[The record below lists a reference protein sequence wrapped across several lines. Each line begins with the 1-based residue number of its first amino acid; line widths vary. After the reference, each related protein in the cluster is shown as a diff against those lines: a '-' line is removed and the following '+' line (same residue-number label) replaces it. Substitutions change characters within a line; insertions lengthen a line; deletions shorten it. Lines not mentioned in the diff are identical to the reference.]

1 MSKNN
6 GEILI
11 EIVRDNT
18 KNMDTLDSPQPNRA
32 GSNVR
37 GEPRTL
43 GKMKPLTAAEDR
55 KADKVRAERKEA
67 SRMVSLANKRLRRLE
82 EKGYTNS
89 PAYKAT
95 DGYFSVRGKNQAEVQ
110 KMMREMDKFIN
121 ATTSTIRG
129 TNAYAKEIAANTGV
143 KYDNLK
149 QLQKMIPKFFELS
162 SKVEQY
168 LRNVE
173 DMASAI
179 DYNQIWEQV
188 NVYVQE
194 NKVDLSQA
202 KGDIDGM
209 IEHVANALKEY
220 ETTETVNN
228 VTFRLKK

>member
-1 MSKNN
+1 MAKNDDKIEL
-6 GEILI
+6 EII
-11 EIVRDNT
+11 SQSTVTRESNSVAET
-18 KNMDTLDSPQPNRA
+18 KRHIKQHFEHVEKVN
-32 GSNVR
+32 
-37 GEPRTL
+37 
-43 GKMKPLTAAEDR
+43 K
-55 KADKVRAERKEA
+55 KAREQAQKLRAERQEA
-67 SRMVSLANKRLRRLE
+67 SRLASLANKRLKRLE

-95 DGYFSVRGKNQAEVQ
+95 NGYFSVRGKSQAEVQ
-110 KMMREMDKFIN
+110 AMIREMNKFIS

-143 KYDNLK
+143 KYNNLK

-188 NVYVQE
+188 NVYVQD
-194 NKVDLSQA
+194 NKIDLSIA
-202 KGDIDGM
+202 EGNIDAM
-209 IEHVANALKEY
+209 IKHVADALKQY
-220 ETTETVNN
+220 NKTTTVSGT
-228 VTFRLKK
+228 TFRLKK

>member
-1 MSKNN
+1 MSKKDD
-6 GEILI
+6 EILI

-18 KNMDTLDSPQPNRA
+18 KNKDTLDSPQPNRA
-32 GSNVR
+32 GKDVR
-37 GEPRTL
+37 EPRSH
-43 GKMKPLTAAEDR
+43 GKMAAVTAAQDK

-67 SRMVSLANKRLRRLE
+67 SRLVSLANKRLRRLE

-89 PAYKAT
+89 PAYRAT
-95 DGYFSVRGKNQAEVQ
+95 NGYFSIRGKSQTEVQ
-110 KMMREMDKFIN
+110 AIMREMDKFIN

-168 LRNVE
+168 LRTVE

-194 NKVDLSQA
+194 NRIDLSQA
-202 KGDIDGM
+202 EGDIDGM
-209 IEHVANALKEY
+209 IKHVADALKQY

>member
-1 MSKNN
+1 MSKKD

-18 KNMDTLDSPQPNRA
+18 KNKDTTDSPQPNRA
-32 GSNVR
+32 GKDVR
-37 GEPRTL
+37 EPRSH
-43 GKMKPLTAAEDR
+43 GKMAAVTAAQDK
-55 KADKVRAERKEA
+55 KADKVRAERREA
-67 SRMVSLANKRLRRLE
+67 SRLASLANKRLRRLE

-89 PAYKAT
+89 PAYRAT
-95 DGYFSVRGKNQAEVQ
+95 NGYFSIRGKSQTEVQ
-110 KMMREMDKFIN
+110 AIMREMDKFIN

-129 TNAYAKEIAANTGV
+129 TNTYAKEIAANTGV
-143 KYDNLK
+143 KYGNLK

-168 LRNVE
+168 LRTVE

-194 NKVDLSQA
+194 NKIDLSQA
-202 KGDIDGM
+202 EGDIDGM
-209 IEHVANALKEY
+209 IKHVANALKQY